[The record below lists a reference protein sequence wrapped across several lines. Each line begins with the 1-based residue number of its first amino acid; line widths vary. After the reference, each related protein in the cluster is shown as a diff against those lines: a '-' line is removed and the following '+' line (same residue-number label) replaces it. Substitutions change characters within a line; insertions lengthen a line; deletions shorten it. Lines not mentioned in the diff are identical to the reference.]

1 MAEATA
7 QLNSYRQSPRKVR
20 LVADA
25 IRGKKV
31 SKAKDTLVFMAKR
44 GALPMTRLLDSAI
57 TNAKTQGISAD
68 DLVVKSIEVNQGDI
82 LYRRMSVAHGASH
95 PIRKRMSHIKIV
107 LGELK
112 DGKKEKTKS
121 SKLKTK
127 S

>member
-1 MAEATA
+1 MEATA

-31 SKAKDTLVFMAKR
+31 SKAKDTLAFMAKR

-57 TNAKTQGISAD
+57 ANAKTKGISAD

-82 LYRRMSVAHGASH
+82 LYRRMPVAHGASH

-112 DGKKEKTKS
+112 DGKKQKS
-121 SKLKTK
+121 KN
-127 S
+127 